1 MREDGYYWVK
11 EYYKAEWGIMEWYQ
25 GCFFAIQCEQAIEE
39 VYQVKEKKIIFEEI
53 KKQLSYN
60 TP

>member
-25 GCFFAIQCEQAIEE
+25 GCFLPFN
-39 VYQVKEKKIIFEEI
+39 VN
-53 KKQLSYN
+53 KQ
-60 TP
+60 

>member
-25 GCFFAIQCEQAIEE
+25 GCFFAIQCEQAIDN
-39 VYQVKEKKIIFEEI
+39 VYKINESRILDPDE
-53 KKQLSYN
+53 
-60 TP
+60 PV